1 MEWRVFS
8 LLVWW
13 MDAWKGGIYIENRME
28 RNDESVLHTQHRET
42 AELFEDQDQD
52 QQALNHVLAVLVQY

>member
-1 MEWRVFS
+1 
-8 LLVWW
+8 
-13 MDAWKGGIYIENRME
+13 ME

>member
-1 MEWRVFS
+1 
-8 LLVWW
+8 
-13 MDAWKGGIYIENRME
+13 ME

-52 QQALNHVLAVLVQY
+52 QDQDQQALNHVLAVLVQYQYINTNGLMEVHT